1 MKSIPLCLMVALAA
15 APCAV
20 IGQSST
26 SPVEVAS
33 ADNNATAADAS
44 SGSTRGTAIS
54 PSPRAYPASLPFS
67 RIGFGV
73 GVSPL
78 GIGLQTA
85 TNINEHLNLRATGS
99 FFNYNTS
106 FTTSGFTANA
116 KLNLASAGAALD
128 YYPFHVGFRLSP
140 GVLFYNNNGLTAA
153 DTVAGGTSFTLNGDT
168 FYSAN
173 ANTATGAVPANGNA
187 SLGLNTTKPAFTMTT
202 GWGNL
207 APRWGRHI
215 SFPFEIGAAF
225 TGSPSLNANLAG
237 WACHDQAQTQCVDLT
252 SNNPIALEVQSDLKA
267 QIAKWTNDL
276 NPLKVYPILSVGVGY
291 SFNVRGAR

>member
-1 MKSIPLCLMVALAA
+1 MLALAA
-15 APCAV
+15 TPCAI
-20 IGQSST
+20 IGQSS
-26 SPVEVAS
+26 SSSLELAS
-33 ADNNATAADAS
+33 ADSNSTSA
-44 SGSTRGTAIS
+44 STRGTAIS
-54 PSPRAYPASLPFS
+54 PTTGANPAGAPFS
-67 RIGFGV
+67 RFGFGV
-73 GVSPL
+73 GISPL

-85 TNINEHLNLRATGS
+85 TNINNHLNVRATGS

-106 FTTSGFTANA
+106 FTTSGITADA

-128 YYPFHVGFRLSP
+128 YYPFHAGFRLSP
-140 GVLFYNNNGLTAA
+140 GVLFYNGNSLTAT

-173 ANTATGAVPANGNA
+173 ANSATGATPAYGNA

-207 APRWGRHI
+207 VPRSGWHI

-225 TGSPSLNANLAG
+225 TGSPSLNATLAG

-252 SNNPIALEVQSDLKA
+252 SNNPIALQVQNDLKA

-276 NPLKVYPILSVGVGY
+276 SPLKIYPILSVGVGY
-291 SFNVRGAR
+291 SFNVRSAR